1 MGRANNRRLHA
12 TPPRSEIPVKIDTSC
27 TLESFRR
34 FMILS
39 TCESYIPRELDED
52 PDVFPERASEIGAM
66 YVEAED
72 KQTVTVFDE
81 ITFTRVSNVLGV
93 IYNSKSGNTR
103 LKWRSLKGDMGKLT
117 GEASLNTIV
126 NLYTARALGKEYLE
140 RAQATT
146 TEN

>member
-1 MGRANNRRLHA
+1 M
-12 TPPRSEIPVKIDTSC
+12 EIDTTC
-27 TLESFRR
+27 GRESFRR

-72 KQTVTVFDE
+72 KQTVTVLNE

-93 IYNSKSGNTR
+93 IYNSKSGSTR
-103 LKWRSLKGDMGKLT
+103 LKWRSLKADMGKLT
-117 GEASLNTIV
+117 GEASLNSIV
-126 NLYTARALGKEYLE
+126 NLYTARALGKEFME
-140 RAQATT
+140 RARVNT
-146 TEN
+146 TED

>member
-1 MGRANNRRLHA
+1 MAILM
-12 TPPRSEIPVKIDTSC
+12 EIDTTCSR
-27 TLESFRR
+27 ESFRR

-72 KQTVTVFDE
+72 KQTVSVLSE

-117 GEASLNTIV
+117 GEASLNSIV
-126 NLYTARALGKEYLE
+126 NLYTARALGKEYLD
-140 RAQATT
+140 RARVTT
-146 TEN
+146 TED